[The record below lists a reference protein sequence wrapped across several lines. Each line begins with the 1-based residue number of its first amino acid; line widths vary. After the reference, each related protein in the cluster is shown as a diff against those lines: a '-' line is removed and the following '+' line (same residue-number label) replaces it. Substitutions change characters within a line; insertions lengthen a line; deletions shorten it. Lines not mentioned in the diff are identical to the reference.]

1 LASRTPTGSS
11 GATQSASG
19 SSPTCRRR
27 GSRCCTRA
35 AVGKT
40 SLLRAGVVARLAA
53 APGSRLVPFI
63 FSSWSG
69 DPNVELLR
77 ALGAGGDG
85 LEEALERR
93 TGAPD
98 GTLLVILDQFEEF
111 FQYHQGKPAGTRFA
125 DELARCVQRNDLRAH
140 FLVSIRE
147 DAYSRLG
154 DEFKGRL
161 PNVYSNYLHLDDLDE
176 RGARAAIEQPLRH
189 VGNGSASIE
198 PALVDQVLQDVRR
211 DEASNGHSRYETA
224 HLQYVLRRLWDEEA
238 QARLAGPANG
248 DAG

>member
-1 LASRTPTGSS
+1 M
-11 GATQSASG
+11 
-19 SSPTCRRR
+19 
-27 GSRCCTRA
+27 
-35 AVGKT
+35 
-40 SLLRAGVVARLAA
+40 ARLAA

-69 DPNVELLR
+69 DPNVELPR

-93 TGAPD
+93 TGAMD

-111 FQYHQGKPAGTRFA
+111 FQYHQGTPEGARFA

-176 RGARAAIEQPLRH
+176 RGARAAIEEPLRH

-198 PALVDQVLQDVRR
+198 PALVDRGAPRR
-211 DEASNGHSRYETA
+211 PARRGLERPLPATRRPTCSTSCGGCGTRRPSAARRSCGWRRSSSSGARRRSSSATSTRPWPASAPPSRTRSPGRSA
-224 HLQYVLRRLWDEEA
+224 SS
-238 QARLAGPANG
+238 
-248 DAG
+248 